1 MKQGRRRSDQFLL
14 FAGKDGDH
22 FAQAVADCLEMKLSP
37 VKFLEFQGAIAGGG
51 ETKPEVLCN
60 VMDRTCVVVLS
71 VYNTNFELWQCGQL
85 ISALR
90 SSGGAARII
99 AVLPCYP
106 YARQDKSHGRRED
119 ISARFVADFFNMAGV
134 YRVIY
139 LDIHADQI
147 EGFFKPAMVTSLW
160 MDNIWVDYLTRHLP
174 EVLLGLGLSEKFV
187 RNMPL
192 DEGAVY
198 SNYRIAK
205 ILGTGL
211 AVHLKKREIEK
222 KHSVVS
228 LGIAGDVVS
237 CLVYARDDILAS
249 GDSLFTA
256 AEEAKKKGAKYVLA
270 LVTHALA
277 FDKEGQKP
285 FAEKLNES
293 AVDELVVTN
302 SLVHFADRV
311 MNEPAL
317 QEKVTVLDVAPYVA
331 SVLTRLNRGETIREM
346 MREVAP
352 ITLYRVLHVAEQA
365 RLR

>member
-1 MKQGRRRSDQFLL
+1 LDRG
-14 FAGKDGDH
+14 
-22 FAQAVADCLEMKLSP
+22 LSP
-37 VKFLEFQGAIAGGG
+37 VKFVEFQGALTGGG

-60 VMDRTCVVVLS
+60 VLDRTCAVILS
-71 VYNTNFELWQCGQL
+71 VYNTNYEVLQFGQL

-90 SSGGAARII
+90 SAGGAARII
-99 AVLPCYP
+99 AVLPCFP

-119 ISARFVADFFNMAGV
+119 ISARFIADFLNMAGAS
-134 YRVIY
+134 RVIY

-160 MDNIWVDYLTRHLP
+160 MDNIWVDYLNRRIP
-174 EVLLGLGLSEKFV
+174 LLLSRLGVSAEAV

-205 ILGTGL
+205 TLGTDL

-249 GDSLFTA
+249 GDSLFVS
-256 AEEAKKKGAKYVLA
+256 AEEAKKKGAKYVIA
-270 LVTHALA
+270 LVTHTLA
-277 FDKEGQKP
+277 FDKEGQEP
-285 FAEKLNES
+285 FVEKLNNS
-293 AVDELVVTN
+293 AVDELVTTN
-302 SLVHFADRV
+302 SLVYFADRV
-311 MNEPAL
+311 IAESAL
-317 QEKVTVLDVAPYVA
+317 QRKVTVLDVAPYVA
-331 SVLTRLNRGETIREM
+331 TVLTRLNRGETIREM
-346 MREVAP
+346 MHEVNAGD
-352 ITLYRVLHVAEQA
+352 LYRELFVSEQA
-365 RLR
+365 RL